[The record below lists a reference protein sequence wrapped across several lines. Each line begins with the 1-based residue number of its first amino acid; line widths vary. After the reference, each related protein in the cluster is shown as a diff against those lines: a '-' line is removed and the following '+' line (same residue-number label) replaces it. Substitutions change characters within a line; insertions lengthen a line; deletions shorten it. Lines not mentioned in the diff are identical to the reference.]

1 MVNTINYSTKV
12 VLYYHSLQELIWAIE
27 NYLKKRSLHSQLSDH
42 RPVDKEAF
50 KKVKEELL
58 TAKYLEKDRAKEAYK
73 IFLERSAEV
82 KINEEFGLEHF
93 DSIILFFNN
102 PNRQKFFSNFIL
114 QRKEEYENQ
123 LPIDAIALDAIETA
137 FREDRRMV
145 ECDE

>member
-1 MVNTINYSTKV
+1 MVKTNYSTKV
-12 VLYYHSLQELIWAIE
+12 MLYYHSLQELIRAVE
-27 NYLKKRSLHSQLSDH
+27 SYLQKRSLHSQLSDYI
-42 RPVDKEAF
+42 PVDKEAF

-93 DSIILFFNN
+93 DSIILFFDN
-102 PNRQKFFSNFIL
+102 PDRQKFFSNFIL
-114 QRKEEYENQ
+114 QRKEEYENKI
-123 LPIDAIALDAIETA
+123 PIDAIALDAIETA

>member
-12 VLYYHSLQELIWAIE
+12 MLYYQSLQELIWAVE
-27 NYLKKRSLHSQLSDH
+27 NYLKKRSLHSQLSDY
-42 RPVDKEAF
+42 RPIDKEAF

-58 TAKYLEKDRAKEAYK
+58 TAKYLEKDRAKEVYK

-82 KINEEFGLEHF
+82 KINEEFELEHF

-114 QRKEEYENQ
+114 QRKEEYENK
-123 LPIDAIALDAIETA
+123 LPVEAVPLDAIQTA
-137 FREDRRMV
+137 FREENEVDN
-145 ECDE
+145 D